1 MHCVSYGSVQLYPF
15 LLLDQSNGI
24 TDVSH
29 FGARR
34 GCTPSCTLAERVRLS
49 GLRTARKMAEDEAVA
64 ETYDET
70 EAAAGEEEVD
80 EELETMKQRL
90 KEMEDETNKLTQ
102 MNEDEASAK
111 EAAANCEAA
120 LFPPRNPSPRKLARV
135 PGAASVCASAPCA
148 RACKTSSA
156 CMVTMSRCSCSQ
168 PQTNGLCLSA
178 G

>member
-1 MHCVSYGSVQLYPF
+1 
-15 LLLDQSNGI
+15 
-24 TDVSH
+24 
-29 FGARR
+29 
-34 GCTPSCTLAERVRLS
+34 
-49 GLRTARKMAEDEAVA
+49 MAEDEAVA

-120 LFPPRNPSPRKLARV
+120 LFPPRNPSRRANLHACRARPQFV
-135 PGAASVCASAPCA
+135 PAPHA
-148 RACKTSSA
+148 HERA
-156 CMVTMSRCSCSQ
+156 SCS
-168 PQTNGLCLSA
+168 A
-178 G
+178 W